1 MTFRQI
7 LNKMQS
13 CVDETL
19 TEDKLLDMDIRVVV
33 PTILGLKTSN
43 ISIKDCYVKT
53 ETSFHRET
61 NRTEIDR
68 QYIAIDTNT
77 AT

>member
-7 LNKMQS
+7 LNKMQAN
-13 CVDETL
+13 VTETL
-19 TEDKLLDMDIRVVV
+19 TEDKLLDMDIRVVI
-33 PTILGLKTSN
+33 PTTLGLRASN

-53 ETSFHRET
+53 ETSFHRDT